1 MKETHPWVKFP
12 ESSSKNRKLIL
23 GSFPPNKF
31 TTLQQLKTN
40 CDFDFYYGSKDNEF
54 WDLFSHA
61 LNLNF
66 KFPDQIED
74 LKNYLKLNYWVIS
87 DVVLECNRR
96 NNTALDKDLINI
108 KWNTEIINQILE
120 ENPIVIIFFTSK
132 WVKEKFDKH
141 INNNLNTNIKTYI
154 LPSPSRN
161 GLRSIGRLTYL
172 EFNKTEEETASEFR
186 LRYYK
191 NILNKN

>member
-161 GLRSIGRLTYL
+161 GLRSIGRLTYR